1 MMTNTRLIILIFIS
15 LIMSLMV
22 GFMVGLSVGINMKST
37 NINTGDTYE
46 YYDQQFDDDFTLEPF
61 EN

>member
-1 MMTNTRLIILIFIS
+1 MMRNTRLIILIFIS

-46 YYDQQFDDDFTLEPF
+46 CYDQQFGDDFTLDPF

>member
-1 MMTNTRLIILIFIS
+1 MMRNTRLIILIFIS

-37 NINTGDTYE
+37 NINILTPHE
-46 YYDQQFDDDFTLEPF
+46 YSDQQFGDDFTLDPF

>member
-1 MMTNTRLIILIFIS
+1 MMRNTRLIILIFIS

-46 YYDQQFDDDFTLEPF
+46 YYDRQFDDDFTLEPF
-61 EN
+61 ES

>member
-1 MMTNTRLIILIFIS
+1 MRNIRLIILIFIS

-22 GFMVGLSVGINMKST
+22 GFMVGLSVGINMKQT
-37 NINTGDTYE
+37 NINTGDIYE
-46 YYDQQFDDDFTLEPF
+46 YYDQQFDDDFTLDPF

>member
-1 MMTNTRLIILIFIS
+1 
-15 LIMSLMV
+15 MSLMV

-46 YYDQQFDDDFTLEPF
+46 YYDQQFDDDFMLEPF
-61 EN
+61 ES